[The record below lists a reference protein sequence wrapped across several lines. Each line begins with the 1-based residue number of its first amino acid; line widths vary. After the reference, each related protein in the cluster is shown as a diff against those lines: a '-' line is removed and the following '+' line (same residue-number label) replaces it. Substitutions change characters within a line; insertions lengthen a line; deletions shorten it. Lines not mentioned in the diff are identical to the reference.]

1 MASKKDDD
9 IPWLCKA
16 FARQRSLE
24 CFQALYDLVT
34 GSIHEKDGSL
44 TPIVGLKQSD
54 RLRAIELLL
63 AYGVGRPVQEFSI
76 DATISTT
83 TQFIDQP
90 TPLSREEWIKTYQR
104 KLIASAPTGRP
115 STEDPN

>member
-1 MASKKDDD
+1 MAKKDED

-24 CFQALYDLVT
+24 CFSALYYMAT
-34 GSIHEKDGSL
+34 GNVHEKDGTL
-44 TPIVGLKQSD
+44 TPIPGLKPSD
-54 RLRAIELLL
+54 KLRAIELLL

-76 DATISTT
+76 DATISPA

-90 TPLSREEWIKTYQR
+90 TPLSREEWIKQYQQQ
-104 KLIASAPTGRP
+104 LIASAPN
-115 STEDPN
+115 STPPNQDPN